1 MAIAH
6 DASIQNHYADAMRY
20 AQSTYGKN
28 DPQLNAYMQ
37 QQLMNQAGQAQLG
50 LMGPLGLMQ
59 YMNNDEQHKY
69 VAHQLQRIQNEYTY
83 MYKRYEGPTQQELD
97 KNPSLRDAWE
107 QYLIVK
113 ELSK

>member
-6 DASIQNHYADAMRY
+6 DNSIQNHYVDAMRY
-20 AQSTYGKN
+20 AQNAYGKS
-28 DPQLNAYMQ
+28 DPALSAYMQ

-50 LMGPLGLMQ
+50 IAGSLGLMQ
-59 YMNNDEQHKY
+59 YMNNDEQQRY
-69 VAHQLQRIQNEYTY
+69 VAHQMQRMQDEYNY
-83 MYKRYEGPTQQELD
+83 VYRRHSGPTDQELD
-97 KNPSLRDAWE
+97 RNPSLRDAWQ